1 MQANNAHAHRLL
13 RRDQQWLLRCS
24 VLAALAEQ
32 PSIPAAWLLELAT
45 LAIEDTDGTVRVGGA
60 AILGRLVRDWPGE
73 AEAHQA
79 RLLLQQLQQLQQ
91 DPDHRVVGTA
101 LNGLQA

>member
-32 PSIPAAWLLELAT
+32 PSTPAF
-45 LAIEDTDGTVRVGGA
+45 RVF
-60 AILGRLVRDWPGE
+60 L
-73 AEAHQA
+73 
-79 RLLLQQLQQLQQ
+79 
-91 DPDHRVVGTA
+91 
-101 LNGLQA
+101 